1 MGFPGTSVGKE
12 STYNGGHPGSIPGL
26 RRSTGEGNSDPLQDS
41 GLENS
46 MDCIVHGVGKSWTQL
61 SNSHFTS
68 HAPFIVIIKFWQI
81 PCVV

>member
-41 GLENS
+41 GL
-46 MDCIVHGVGKSWTQL
+46 DLGVLGFL
-61 SNSHFTS
+61 VLHLG
-68 HAPFIVIIKFWQI
+68 P
-81 PCVV
+81 